1 MDTANRPA
9 QSTNRS
15 AAAPSAIATLLS
27 RYLTGEIGERV
38 WNRIMK
44 TIDFSGM
51 SLYERRAY
59 VRFMNDMADDG
70 GLQLRAV
77 PQPAEMSSILQ
88 DIRF

>member
-1 MDTANRPA
+1 MKTANKSA
-9 QSTNRS
+9 Q
-15 AAAPSAIATLLS
+15 LLS

-44 TIDFSGM
+44 TIDFAGM
-51 SLYERRAY
+51 SAYERQAY

-88 DIRF
+88 DTRF